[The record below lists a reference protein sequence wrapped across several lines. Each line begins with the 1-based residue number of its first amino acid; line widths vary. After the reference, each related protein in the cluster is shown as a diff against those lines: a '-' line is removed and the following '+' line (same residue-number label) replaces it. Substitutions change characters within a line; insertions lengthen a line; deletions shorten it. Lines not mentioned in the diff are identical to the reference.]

1 MKLSLLIGG
10 CDLCGRLVMLM
21 RMMDEQ
27 LKGYMSNGK
36 VCICVTSGNR
46 WNKHAAV
53 GLCLTHIFLCSAAIA
68 WGGM

>member
-1 MKLSLLIGG
+1 
-10 CDLCGRLVMLM
+10 MLM
-21 RMMDEQ
+21 RTMNEQ
-27 LKGYMSNGK
+27 LRGHMSNGK

-68 WGGM
+68 GGGM